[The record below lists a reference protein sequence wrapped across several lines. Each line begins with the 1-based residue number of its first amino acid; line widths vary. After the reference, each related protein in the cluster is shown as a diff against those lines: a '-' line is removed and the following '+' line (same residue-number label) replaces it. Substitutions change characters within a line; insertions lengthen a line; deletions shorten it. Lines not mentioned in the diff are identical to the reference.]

1 MKSKTNKEFLFSS
14 WAIDHKTVIYVIMGI
29 FLILGVSSYINMPRE
44 SFPEINDTKVFVSTV
59 FPGNT
64 AEDIE
69 RLVTAPLEEA
79 LKGVPNLVDI
89 TSTSSEDFSIITI
102 EFDENIS
109 IEEAKQ
115 KSKDLVDGVKAGPDW
130 PTFNNAKLE
139 PNVFEMDFS
148 ELLPIL
154 NISLIGDYPIEQ
166 LKESA
171 ERVEAEVER
180 LPQVKE
186 VNIRGIQDFEV
197 EVALDVYKMTA
208 SKVSFND
215 VIGSIS
221 NENNTISA
229 GNMVSDGQR
238 RNLRLIGEISSPQ
251 ELKEFVIK
259 TENGPVYLLSLIH
272 I

>member
-1 MKSKTNKEFLFSS
+1 MKTNKEFLFSS
-14 WAIDHKTVIYVIMGI
+14 WAIEHKTVIYVIMGI
-29 FLILGVSSYINMPRE
+29 FLILGVNSYINMPRE
-44 SFPEINDTKVFVSTV
+44 NFPEINDTKVFVSTV

-79 LKGVPNLVDI
+79 LKGVSNMVDI

-102 EFDENIS
+102 EFDENVS

-115 KSKDLVDGVKAGPDW
+115 KSKDLVDGVKAGADW

-139 PNVFEMDFS
+139 PSVFEMDFS

-154 NISLIGDYPIEQ
+154 NISLIGDYPIKQ
-166 LKESA
+166 LKEYA
-171 ERVEAEVER
+171 ERIEAEVER

-238 RNLRLIGEISSPQ
+238 RNLRFCFSIR
-251 ELKEFVIK
+251 
-259 TENGPVYLLSLIH
+259 
-272 I
+272 